1 METEQLYETYKP
13 LLFSIAYRMT
23 GSVADAEDL
32 VQEAFLT
39 YNSVSSE
46 KVIENKK
53 AYLCKI
59 VMNSSIDKLRS
70 AASKREVYVG
80 EWLPEP
86 LVDEDNDPS
95 HTYLMKESISTAYL
109 LLLQQLSEDE
119 RAVFLLREVF
129 QYSYEEIATI
139 IEKSSTNCRQIFH
152 RAKKSM
158 VNRPAAPTL
167 DFQSMRSSVEQFAMA
182 LQNGNI
188 NQMLA
193 LLKTDAVYIS
203 DGGGK
208 VKAALNPIYTP
219 ERIVFLF
226 ISIMKKMPENSRMEF
241 KVVNGYPGVVI
252 SINDYVAYVVSI
264 EFLDDKIS
272 RIYMVANPEKLSHL
286 QGKERQ

>member
-1 METEQLYETYKP
+1 LETEQLYQTYKP
-13 LLFSIAYRMT
+13 LLFSIAYQMT
-23 GSVADAEDL
+23 GSVVDAEDL

-39 YNSVSSE
+39 YNHVSSE

-70 AASKREVYVG
+70 AANKREVYVG

-86 LVDEDNDPS
+86 LVDEGNDPF

-129 QYSYEEIATI
+129 QYSYEEIAAI

-158 VNRPAAPTL
+158 ENRPKASTL
-167 DFQSMRSSVEQFAMA
+167 DFQSMRSSLEQFTMA
-182 LQNGNI
+182 LQTGNI
-188 NQMLA
+188 NKMLE
-193 LLKTDAVYIS
+193 LLKTDAVLIS

-208 VKAALNPIYTP
+208 VKAALNPIYSS
-219 ERIVFLF
+219 ERIVLLF
-226 ISIMKKMPENSRMEF
+226 TSIMKKLPENTRMEF
-241 KVVNGYPGVVI
+241 KVVNGFPGVVV
-252 SINDYVAYVVSI
+252 SVNDNVAYAVSL
-264 EFLDDKIS
+264 EFQDDKIW
-272 RIYMVANPEKLSHL
+272 RMYMVANPEKLVHL
-286 QGKERQ
+286 QK

>member
-1 METEQLYETYKP
+1 MYQTYRT

-59 VMNSSIDKLRS
+59 VMNRSIDKLRS

-86 LVDEDNDPS
+86 LVDNGSDPS
-95 HTYLMKESISTAYL
+95 DTFLIKESISTAYL

-119 RAVFLLREVF
+119 RAVFILREVF
-129 QYSYEEIATI
+129 QYNYEEIAAI

-158 VNRPAAPTL
+158 ENRPNASSM
-167 DFQSMRSSVEQFAMA
+167 DFQSMRSRVEQFTMA
-182 LQNGNI
+182 LQKGNI
-188 NQMLA
+188 HKMLE
-193 LLKTDAVYIS
+193 LLKTDSVFIS

-208 VKAALNPIYTP
+208 VKAALNPIYTS

-226 ISIMKKMPENSRMEF
+226 TSIMKKLPENSKMEF
-241 KVVNGYPGVVI
+241 KEVNGYPGVVVL
-252 SINDYVAYVVSI
+252 INDYVAYVVSI
-264 EFLDDKIS
+264 EFLGDKIS
-272 RIYMVANPEKLSHL
+272 RIYMVANPDKLAHL
-286 QGKERQ
+286 QNYK

>member
-1 METEQLYETYKP
+1 METEQLYRMYKP

-23 GSVADAEDL
+23 ASVADAEDL

-39 YNSVSSE
+39 YSRVNSE
-46 KVIENKK
+46 KVIGNKK

-86 LVDEDNDPS
+86 FIDEGDDPF

-129 QYSYEEIATI
+129 QYSYEDIAAI

-158 VNRPAAPTL
+158 ENRPKASTM
-167 DFQSMRSSVEQFAMA
+167 DIQSMRSSVEQFTLA
-182 LQNGNI
+182 LQKGNI
-188 NQMLA
+188 HKMLE
-193 LLKTDAVYIS
+193 LLKGDSVFIS

-208 VKAALNPIYTP
+208 VKAAIKPIYTS
-219 ERIVFLF
+219 ERIVLF
-226 ISIMKKMPENSRMEF
+226 FTSIMKKLPENSKMEF
-241 KVVNGYPGVVI
+241 EVINGYPGVVV
-252 SINDYVAYVVSI
+252 SINGYVSHVVSM
-264 EFLDDKIS
+264 EFQEDKIW
-272 RIYMVANPEKLSHL
+272 RIYMVANPEKLAHL
-286 QGKERQ
+286 QK

>member
-1 METEQLYETYKP
+1 METEQLYQTYKP

-23 GSVADAEDL
+23 GSVSDAEDL

-39 YNSVSSE
+39 YNRAGSE

-86 LVDEDNDPS
+86 LVDTGNDPLQ
-95 HTYLMKESISTAYL
+95 TYLKKESISTAYL

-129 QYSYEEIATI
+129 KYGYEEIAAI

-158 VNRPAAPTL
+158 ENRPKASRL
-167 DFQSMRSSVEQFAMA
+167 DFQSMRNSIEEFTMA
-182 LQNGNI
+182 LQKGNI
-188 NQMLA
+188 HKMLE
-193 LLKTDAVYIS
+193 LLKTDSVFIS

-208 VKAALNPIYTP
+208 VKAALNPIYTS
-219 ERIVFLF
+219 ERIVLLF
-226 ISIMKKMPENSRMEF
+226 TNIMKKLPENARMEF
-241 KVVNGYPGVVI
+241 KVVNGYPGVVV
-252 SINDYVAYVVSI
+252 SINGFVAYVISM
-264 EFLDDKIS
+264 EFQDDKIW
-272 RIYMVANPEKLSHL
+272 RIYMVANPEKLVHL
-286 QGKERQ
+286 QKIK

>member
-1 METEQLYETYKP
+1 METEQLYQTYKP

-23 GSVADAEDL
+23 GSVTDAEDL

-39 YNSVSSE
+39 YNRVSSE
-46 KVIENKK
+46 KIIENKK

-86 LVDEDNDPS
+86 LVDEEDDPF

-129 QYSYEEIATI
+129 QYSYEEIAAI

-158 VNRPAAPTL
+158 ENRPKASTL
-167 DFQSMRSSVEQFAMA
+167 DFLSMRSSVEQFTMA
-182 LQNGNI
+182 LQKGNI
-188 NQMLA
+188 HKMLE
-193 LLKTDAVYIS
+193 LLKTDSVFIS

-208 VKAALNPIYTP
+208 VKAALNPIYTS

-226 ISIMKKMPENSRMEF
+226 TSIMKKLPENSRMEF
-241 KVVNGYPGVVI
+241 EVVNGYPGVVV
-252 SINDYVAYVVSI
+252 SINGYVAYVISM
-264 EFLDDKIS
+264 EFQDDKIW
-272 RIYMVANPEKLSHL
+272 RIFMVANPDKLAHL
-286 QGKERQ
+286 QK

>member
-1 METEQLYETYKP
+1 METEKLYQTYKP

-39 YNSVSSE
+39 YNRVSSE

-70 AASKREVYVG
+70 VASKCEVYVG

-86 LVDEDNDPS
+86 LVDAENDPF

-129 QYSYEEIATI
+129 QYSYEEIAVI

-158 VNRPAAPTL
+158 ENRPKASTL
-167 DFQSMRSSVEQFAMA
+167 DFQSMRSSVEQFTMA
-182 LQNGNI
+182 LQKGNI
-188 NQMLA
+188 HKMLE
-193 LLKTDAVYIS
+193 LMKTDSVFIS

-208 VKAALNPIYTP
+208 VKAALNPIYTS

-226 ISIMKKMPENSRMEF
+226 TSIMKKLPENSRMEF
-241 KVVNGYPGVVI
+241 EVVNGYPGVVV
-252 SINDYVAYVVSI
+252 SINGYVAYVISM
-264 EFLDDKIS
+264 EFQDDKIW
-272 RIYMVANPEKLSHL
+272 RIYMVANPDKLEHL
-286 QGKERQ
+286 QK

>member
-13 LLFSIAYRMT
+13 LLFSIAYRMM
-23 GSVADAEDL
+23 GSVSDAEDL

-39 YNSVSSE
+39 YNSISRE
-46 KVIENKK
+46 KGIENKK

-59 VMNSSIDKLRS
+59 VMNRSIDKLRS

-86 LVDEDNDPS
+86 IVDEEGDPS
-95 HTYLMKESISTAYL
+95 HSYLMKESISTAYL
-109 LLLQQLSEDE
+109 LLLQQLSENE

-129 QYSYEEIATI
+129 QYSYEEISAI
-139 IEKSSTNCRQIFH
+139 IEKTSANCRQMFH

-158 VNRPAAPTL
+158 ENRPKASTL
-167 DFQSMRSSVEQFAMA
+167 DFQTMRDSVEQFTMA
-182 LQNGNI
+182 LQKGNI
-188 NQMLA
+188 HKMLE
-193 LLKTDAVYIS
+193 LLKNDSVFIS

-208 VKAALNPIYTP
+208 VKAALNPIFTS

-226 ISIMKKMPENSRMEF
+226 TSIMKKLPENSRMEF
-241 KVVNGYPGVVI
+241 KVVNGYPGVVVLV
-252 SINDYVAYVVSI
+252 NEYVAYVVSL

-272 RIYMVANPEKLSHL
+272 RIYMIANPDKLAHL
-286 QGKERQ
+286 QK